1 MINRKKNGCVNMEM
15 NFSLTMSQ
23 EQKLVMT
30 QQMQQSIKLLQM
42 STCDLREYIEKE
54 YAENPVLEASFHDM
68 EMPEKKEQDRIDYK
82 EFIKYLEFDNYGS
95 QSYGDYSS
103 NDEKASPFNFI
114 TNEKSLKDF
123 LKEQITELNLTSKE
137 RILTEYMI
145 ESLNEKGY
153 LDITLEE
160 ITNELYEEHEEVE
173 LALTIVQGLEPLGI
187 GARTLKECLIIQLR
201 KKKTLNDITETMI
214 NNHLEDIA
222 DNKYQ
227 VIAKRL
233 KISIKDA
240 QDYGDMIKKLEP
252 KPARG
257 FYTGEEVKFVIPDAE
272 IRKIDGEYFIIM
284 NNKVIPTL
292 SINPIYNE
300 VLNED
305 DKDAKDYVKEKMNK
319 AMFLIKSIEQRKST
333 LYKVLEKILEF
344 QRGFFE
350 YGKRSLKPMT
360 LKQIAEAI
368 DMHESTVSRAIREK
382 YILTTFGTVKIKDL
396 FVAGISNNTTN
407 TSNSDDEDVTV
418 TNIKREIEE
427 IINTE
432 DKIKPLSDQIIV
444 NKLSEVDM
452 KISRRTVAKYREE
465 LGIKSSS
472 KRKRF

>member
-1 MINRKKNGCVNMEM
+1 MEM

-54 YAENPVLEASFHDM
+54 YAENPVLEASFNDM
-68 EMPEKKEQDRIDYK
+68 QATEKKEQDRIDYK
-82 EFIKYLEFDNYGS
+82 EFIKYLEFDSYGS
-95 QSYGDYSS
+95 QNFGADYGDE
-103 NDEKASPFNFI
+103 EKASPFSFI
-114 TNEKSLKDF
+114 SKQESLKDF
-123 LKEQITELNLTSKE
+123 LSNQLRDLNLTDKE

-145 ESLNEKGY
+145 ESLNGKGY
-153 LDITLEE
+153 LDITVEE
-160 ITNELYEEHEEVE
+160 IASELYEDIEEVGISLE
-173 LALTIVQGLEPLGI
+173 IVQGLEPIGI
-187 GARTLKECLIIQLR
+187 GARSLKECLIIQLR
-201 KKKTLNDITETMI
+201 KKRQLNEITEKMVL
-214 NNHLEDIA
+214 NHLEDIA

-227 VIAKRL
+227 IIAKKL

-240 QDYGDMIKKLEP
+240 QDYGDIIKQLEP

-272 IRKIDGEYFIIM
+272 IRKIDGEYYIIM

-300 VLNED
+300 ILSDN

-333 LYKVLEKILEF
+333 LYKVLEKVLEF
-344 QRGFFE
+344 QKGFFE
-350 YGKRSLKPMT
+350 HGKKALKPMT
-360 LKQIAEAI
+360 LKQVAEAI
-368 DMHESTVSRAIREK
+368 DMHESTVSRAVREK
-382 YILTTFGTVKIKDL
+382 YILTSFGTIKIKDL
-396 FVAGISNNTTN
+396 FASGLSQISTHSSTI
-407 TSNSDDEDVTV
+407 DEEDVTV
-418 TNIKREIEE
+418 SNIKRFIEE
-427 IINTE
+427 IVNQE
-432 DKIKPLSDQIIV
+432 DKKKPLSDQIIA
-444 NKLSEVDM
+444 NMLCEKEI

-465 LGIKSSS
+465 IGIKSSS

>member
-1 MINRKKNGCVNMEM
+1 MLNMEM

-82 EFIKYLEFDNYGS
+82 ELIKYLEFDNYGS
-95 QSYGDYSS
+95 QSYSDYSGE
-103 NDEKASPFNFI
+103 EKASPFTFI
-114 TNEKSLKDF
+114 SKEESLKDF
-123 LKEQITELNLTSKE
+123 LSNQLMDLNLTDRE
-137 RILTEYMI
+137 RVLTEYMI

-153 LDITLEE
+153 LDITVEE
-160 ITNELYEEHEEVE
+160 IAEELYEEIDEVE
-173 LALTIVQGLEPLGI
+173 VALYIVQALEPIGI
-187 GARTLKECLIIQLR
+187 GARNLTECLEIQLR
-201 KKKTLNDITETMI
+201 KKRQLNDITEAMI

-227 VIAKRL
+227 IIAKKL
-233 KISIKDA
+233 KITVQEA
-240 QDYGDMIKKLEP
+240 QEYGDIIKGLEP

-257 FYTGEEVKFVIPDAE
+257 FYTGDEVKFVIPDAE

-292 SINPIYNE
+292 SINPVYNE
-300 VLNED
+300 VLNEN
-305 DKDAKDYVKEKMNK
+305 DKNAKDYVKEKMNK

-333 LYKVLEKILEF
+333 LYKVLEKTLEF
-344 QRGFFE
+344 QKGFFE
-350 YGKRSLKPMT
+350 HGKKALKPMT
-360 LKQIAEAI
+360 LKQVAEAI

-382 YILTTFGTVKIKDL
+382 YILTSFGTIKIKDL
-396 FVAGISNNTTN
+396 FASGLQQVASH
-407 TSNSDDEDVTV
+407 TSNGDEEDVAV
-418 TNIKREIEE
+418 SNIKTMIEE
-427 IINTE
+427 IISKE
-432 DKIKPLSDQIIV
+432 DKKKPLSDQIIA
-444 NKLSEVDM
+444 NMICEKDI

-465 LGIKSSS
+465 IGIKSSS